1 MQVFR
6 RSAKGGLADKVQVSN
21 QKRQKLSACGGF
33 SYEIFHFSLDNCTNV
48 QYIIWRQEAKG

>member
-6 RSAKGGLADKVQVSN
+6 RSAKGGLADKIQVSN

-33 SYEIFHFSLDNCTNV
+33 SYEIFHFFLDNCTNV
-48 QYIIWRQEAKG
+48 QYII